1 MTQPSAKSRN
11 ALTVGEVADR
21 LQLEAS
27 AVYDLIRRGE
37 LEARKVGRA
46 WRVSTQA
53 LDRYLNGRES
63 QYDDEPLSRADRA
76 AIRRGLADIKAG
88 RTITREE
95 LNRKCGL

>member
-1 MTQPSAKSRN
+1 MTQSSVKRRN

-21 LQLEAS
+21 LELEART
-27 AVYDLIRRGE
+27 VYDLIRRGE

-46 WRVSTQA
+46 WRVSAQA

-63 QYDDEPLSRADRA
+63 GYDDEPLSSADQA
-76 AIRRGLADIKAG
+76 AIRRGLADIRAG

-95 LNRKCGL
+95 LIRKYGL